1 MLSQVI
7 ASPCLWVSKH
17 FPGYQGYFISGF
29 IGYFAFSGKQFTLVQ
44 AIPSSPSPTKV
55 KIPLLWSQ
63 TREVCPSSPSGLFAD
78 LFASLLVMDIQFTWF
93 SIQKWNIFFPL
104 STWEWLGNPPAC
116 VLATALQWAGCWGK
130 TSAWLKSSWLW
141 EMLWFCPGMEVL
153 IKKVLR
159 VTSWET

>member
-1 MLSQVI
+1 MLSQVF

-17 FPGYQGYFISGF
+17 FPGYQGYFMSGF
-29 IGYFAFSGKQFTLVQ
+29 IGYFAFSGKQFTSNSLFPISHKGENTTPLVTDYRSLSLITQ
-44 AIPSSPSPTKV
+44 WFFCRFICQSSCDGHSVCLVFYTKV
-55 KIPLLWSQ
+55 
-63 TREVCPSSPSGLFAD
+63 EH
-78 LFASLLVMDIQFTWF
+78 
-93 SIQKWNIFFPL
+93 FFPL

-116 VLATALQWAGCWGK
+116 VLLATALQWAGCWGK

-159 VTSWET
+159 VASWET